1 MEDEAG
7 HRRLWA
13 RSCDKDLSLV
23 FPEGARGMFQLLL
36 GFAYQVTQNTLY
48 HGRGWLGGQQQRALA
63 HSLGIGG

>member
-1 MEDEAG
+1 MEDEVG

-36 GFAYQVTQNTLY
+36 GFSYQVTQNALY
-48 HGRGWLGGQQQRALA
+48 HGRRRLGGQQQRALDY
-63 HSLGIGG
+63 SLGIGG